1 MPRFL
6 TRSSVKKIDRFF
18 FAAPL
23 IQTEMDQIRAE
34 RLAKAETSEDPT
46 AKSAIEIISNIPSLA
61 GYDQPELWLKVIE
74 NTWEKCKSKDDY
86 IYKTMRM
93 RYVLHKNW
101 TQICFIQCISSNTY
115 FRWRKEFLLFA
126 LVEATR
132 LNIGVYKIIDQEQ
145 EDMEATNVHA

>member
-61 GYDQPELWLKVIE
+61 GYDKLEVWFQAIE
-74 NTWEKCKSKDDY
+74 NTWIRYTPDTCVGRVMNRR
-86 IYKTMRM
+86 YKLKESSAT
-93 RYVLHKNW
+93 
-101 TQICFIQCISSNTY
+101 TCINLAISEGTY
-115 FRWRKEFLLFA
+115 FSYRYEFLEYTAFFLA
-126 LVEATR
+126 LGGVMPNFVEP
-132 LNIGVYKIIDQEQ
+132 YKI
-145 EDMEATNVHA
+145 

>member
-1 MPRFL
+1 MLLEDKVFSRL
-6 TRSSVKKIDRFF
+6 DELFF
-18 FAAPL
+18 NAEETKREIA
-23 IQTEMDQIRAE
+23 EYKSCRRAD
-34 RLAKAETSEDPT
+34 AFYSADPT
-46 AKSAIEIISNIPSLA
+46 GKEALEAVATVEHWRGI
-61 GYDQPELWLKVIE
+61 DQPELWLKAIE
-74 NTWEKCKSKDDY
+74 NTWEKCKSKDNY